1 MASRARIKA
10 NTTEV
15 MASKFQ
21 RLLLRI
27 GQAPDSCVTLD
38 LATPRPQRYARL
50 PVNVA
55 AAIVLAASAWGC
67 RPVAPPGG
75 APAPPKAS
83 STGQPTAKPG
93 KGELV
98 IGQSAPFS
106 GPSAQLGREYREGA
120 MAWFTELNRRGG
132 IHGRKLKL
140 LSLDDRY
147 EPDLTLVNTQR
158 LIGTEQAFLLFGYVG
173 TPTVKAVLPL
183 IEQANIPMVA
193 PLTGARLLREP
204 SQQLVFNLRA
214 SYQSEI
220 DKMVDSLV
228 RMGRHRIAVLHQ
240 NDAFGDDGLRSTR
253 AALARHG
260 LKPVAIAGVERN
272 SAKTDAAAHQIQQGK
287 PNAVVVISSYPS
299 SAAFSQSMNQ
309 LGSTAQLMNVS
320 FVGTSG
326 LQDSLTGG
334 QANGIGISQVVP
346 FPWDRRVPVVAE
358 YQRLMRRQQ
367 ATPKYGYTSL
377 EGFLAARLLG
387 EALQRAGAA
396 PSRQAVVAAFE
407 SMKNVDLGGF
417 QLNMGPGD
425 HQASDF
431 VDLTFLG
438 SQRWGP

>member
-38 LATPRPQRYARL
+38 VATPRPQRYARS
-50 PVNVA
+50 PVSVA

-67 RPVAPPGG
+67 RPGAPPAG

-83 STGQPTAKPG
+83 STGQPTAKAG
-93 KGELV
+93 KGELL

-132 IHGRKLKL
+132 IHGRQLKL

-204 SQQLVFNLRA
+204 SQHLVFNLRA

-220 DKMVDSLV
+220 DKMCCIRTMPSAMTDCAPPVQPWRAMASSLW
-228 RMGRHRIAVLHQ
+228 
-240 NDAFGDDGLRSTR
+240 
-253 AALARHG
+253 
-260 LKPVAIAGVERN
+260 P
-272 SAKTDAAAHQIQQGK
+272 
-287 PNAVVVISSYPS
+287 
-299 SAAFSQSMNQ
+299 
-309 LGSTAQLMNVS
+309 
-320 FVGTSG
+320 
-326 LQDSLTGG
+326 
-334 QANGIGISQVVP
+334 SQVLSAIP
-346 FPWDRRVPVVAE
+346 PKPTRLPIKFSRANPMPW
-358 YQRLMRRQQ
+358 
-367 ATPKYGYTSL
+367 
-377 EGFLAARLLG
+377 
-387 EALQRAGAA
+387 
-396 PSRQAVVAAFE
+396 
-407 SMKNVDLGGF
+407 
-417 QLNMGPGD
+417 
-425 HQASDF
+425 
-431 VDLTFLG
+431 
-438 SQRWGP
+438 W

>member
-1 MASRARIKA
+1 M
-10 NTTEV
+10 
-15 MASKFQ
+15 
-21 RLLLRI
+21 
-27 GQAPDSCVTLD
+27 
-38 LATPRPQRYARL
+38 
-50 PVNVA
+50 
-55 AAIVLAASAWGC
+55 AASAWGC
-67 RPVAPPGG
+67 RSGAPPGG
-75 APAPPKAS
+75 VPAPPKAS
-83 STGQPTAKPG
+83 STGQPTAKTG
-93 KGELV
+93 KGELL

-132 IHGRKLKL
+132 IHGRQLKL

-158 LIGTEQAFLLFGYVG
+158 LIGTEQVFLLFGYVG
-173 TPTVKAVLPL
+173 TPTVKAVLPM

-193 PLTGARLLREP
+193 PLTGARLMREP

-220 DKMVDSLV
+220 DRMVDSLV

-272 SAKTDAAAHQIQQGK
+272 STKTDAAAHQIQQGK
-287 PNAVVVISSYPS
+287 PNAVVVISAYPS